1 MLIDIRKIKVTDRIR
16 QDFSGI
22 EELAQDIA
30 ENGLI
35 NPIVVTSDYQL
46 IAGERRLRAHQ
57 YLGRQE
63 VEVNVMDVRDYAHH
77 LQLEI
82 SENEHRRD
90 FTFSERIAYGKK
102 IEELERIKAKER
114 MSAPEKENLPEGEKG
129 QVRDIVAEQAGF
141 GSGRNYDKAKFIA
154 EHATPEIIQE
164 LDAGIIS
171 THKAFTQT
179 KERMEAAERAA
190 AEANV
195 RAEAAEKEKENLRWQ
210 YKDSIPVDQLEEAVN
225 AAIERQQEENEVFI
239 AQKEKEAQK
248 ALKERDAKWKREIE
262 AEAQKVKDLNAGYKR
277 IQEELETL
285 KLQQPEDLDDQQRAA
300 QLKKLRYEADSNTV
314 QLSIHVKQ
322 FLQKAAVTTLNL
334 GSVASASSSEKKR
347 FNESLDMLQTFIDQM
362 RPAVNGRKVVEADVI
377 NESR

>member
-1 MLIDIRKIKVTDRIR
+1 MLIDISKIKVTDRIR

-57 YLGRQE
+57 HLGRQE
-63 VEVNVMDVRDYAHH
+63 VAVNVMDVRDYAHH

-114 MSAPEKENLPEGEKG
+114 MTAPDKENLPEGEKG

-154 EHATPEIIQE
+154 EHATAEIIQE

-179 KERMEAAERAA
+179 KERMEAAEKAA
-190 AEANV
+190 AEANA
-195 RAEAAEKEKENLRWQ
+195 RAEAAEKEKENLRKQ
-210 YKDSIPVDQLEEAVN
+210 YKDSIPADQLEEAVN

-239 AQKEKEAQK
+239 AQKEKEAQA
-248 ALKERDAKWKREIE
+248 ALKAHDAKWKKDIE
-262 AEAQKVKDLNAGYKR
+262 AESQKVRDLNAGYKK

-362 RPAVNGRKVVEADVI
+362 RPAVNGRRVVEADVI
-377 NESR
+377 N

>member
-1 MLIDIRKIKVTDRIR
+1 MLIDISKIKVTDRIR

-30 ENGLI
+30 DNGLI

-57 YLGRQE
+57 HLGRQE

-114 MSAPEKENLPEGEKG
+114 MAAPEKENLPEAEKG

-141 GSGRNYDKAKFIA
+141 GSGRNYDKAKYIA
-154 EHATPEIIQE
+154 ENATPEIIDQ
-164 LDAGIIS
+164 LDAGLIS
-171 THKAFTQT
+171 THKAFVKT
-179 KERMEAAERAA
+179 KERLESAEREAKEANERADAAER
-190 AEANV
+190 
-195 RAEAAEKEKENLRWQ
+195 EKEMLRQ
-210 YKDSIPVDQLEEAVN
+210 QFKDSVPADQVEEAVA

-239 AQKEKEAQK
+239 AQKDKEAQA
-248 ALKERDAKWKREIE
+248 ALKARDAKWKKDIE
-262 AEAQKVKDLNAGYKR
+262 VETQKVNDLNAGYKR
-277 IQEELETL
+277 IQEELGAL
-285 KLQQPEDLDDQQRAA
+285 KLQQPGDFDEEQRTA
-300 QLKKLRYEADSNTV
+300 QLKKLRYEADSNTI

-347 FNESLDMLQTFIDQM
+347 LNESLDMLQTFIDQM
-362 RPAVNGRKVVEADVI
+362 RPAVNGRKVVQ
-377 NESR
+377 

>member
-1 MLIDIRKIKVTDRIR
+1 MLIDISKIKVTDRIR

-57 YLGRQE
+57 HLGRQE
-63 VEVNVMDVRDYAHH
+63 VAVNVMDVRDYAHH

-154 EHATPEIIQE
+154 EHATAEIIQE
-164 LDAGIIS
+164 LDAGLIS

-179 KERMEAAERAA
+179 KERMEAAEKAA
-190 AEANV
+190 AQANA
-195 RAEAAEKEKENLRWQ
+195 RAEAAEKEKENLRRQ
-210 YKDSIPVDQLEEAVN
+210 YKDSIPADQLEEAVN

-239 AQKEKEAQK
+239 AQKDKEAQA
-248 ALKERDAKWKREIE
+248 ALKARDVKWKKDIE
-262 AEAQKVKDLNAGYKR
+262 AESQKVRDLNAGYKR

-362 RPAVNGRKVVEADVI
+362 RPAVNGRRVVEADVI
-377 NESR
+377 N

>member
-1 MLIDIRKIKVTDRIR
+1 MLIDISKIKVTDRIR

-57 YLGRQE
+57 HLGRQE

-114 MSAPEKENLPEGEKG
+114 MSAPEKEYLPEGEKG

-154 EHATPEIIQE
+154 EHATAEIIQE

-179 KERMEAAERAA
+179 KERTEAAEKAA
-190 AEANV
+190 AEANA
-195 RAEAAEKEKENLRWQ
+195 RAEAAEKEKENLRRQ
-210 YKDSIPVDQLEEAVN
+210 YKDSIPADQLEEAVN

-239 AQKEKEAQK
+239 AQKEKEAQA
-248 ALKERDAKWKREIE
+248 ALKARDAKWKKEIE
-262 AEAQKVKDLNAGYKR
+262 AESQKVRDLNAGYKR
-277 IQEELETL
+277 IHEELETL

-362 RPAVNGRKVVEADVI
+362 RPAVNGRRMVEADVI

>member
-1 MLIDIRKIKVTDRIR
+1 MLIDISKIKVTDRIR

-57 YLGRQE
+57 HLRRQE
-63 VEVNVMDVRDYAHH
+63 VAVNVMDVRNYAHH

-114 MSAPEKENLPEGEKG
+114 MTAPDKENLPEGEKG

-154 EHATPEIIQE
+154 EHATAEIIQE
-164 LDAGIIS
+164 LDAGLIS

-179 KERMEAAERAA
+179 KERMEAAEKAA
-190 AEANV
+190 AEANA
-195 RAEAAEKEKENLRWQ
+195 RAEAAEKEKENLRKQ
-210 YKDSIPVDQLEEAVN
+210 YKDFIPADQLEEAVN

-239 AQKEKEAQK
+239 AQKDKEAQA
-248 ALKERDAKWKREIE
+248 ALKARDVKWKKDIE
-262 AEAQKVKDLNAGYKR
+262 AESQKVRDLNAGYKR

-285 KLQQPEDLDDQQRAA
+285 KLQQPEDLDEQQKMA

-362 RPAVNGRKVVEADVI
+362 RPAVNGRRVVEADVI
-377 NESR
+377 N

>member
-1 MLIDIRKIKVTDRIR
+1 MLIDISKIKVTERIR
-16 QDFSGI
+16 QEFIGI
-22 EELAQDIA
+22 EELAQDIT

-57 YLGRQE
+57 HMGME
-63 VEVNVMDVRDYAHH
+63 KVEVNVMEVRDRAHH

-114 MSAPEKENLPEGEKG
+114 MSSPDKESLPESDKG

-141 GSGRNYDKAKFIA
+141 GSGRNYDKAKFVA
-154 EHATPEIIQE
+154 EYATPEIIQE
-164 LDAGIIS
+164 LDAGLIS

-179 KERMEAAERAA
+179 KERMEAAEIAA
-190 AEANV
+190 VEANA
-195 RAEAAEKEKENLRWQ
+195 RAEAAEKEKENLRRQ
-210 YKDSIPVDQLEEAVN
+210 YKDSIPADQLEEAVN

-239 AQKEKEAQK
+239 AQKDKEAQATLK
-248 ALKERDAKWKREIE
+248 ARDAKWKKDIE
-262 AEAQKVKDLNAGYKR
+262 AETQKVRDLDEGYKR
-277 IQEELETL
+277 VKEELETL
-285 KLQQPEDLDDQQRAA
+285 KLQQPDDFDEQQRQA
-300 QLKKLRYEADSNTV
+300 QMKKLRYEADSNTIK
-314 QLSIHVKQ
+314 LSIHVKQ
-322 FLQKAAVTTLNL
+322 FLQKAAVSTLNL
-334 GSVASASSSEKKR
+334 GAVASASTSEKKR

-362 RPAVNGRKVVEADVI
+362 RPAVNGRKVVQ
-377 NESR
+377 

>member
-1 MLIDIRKIKVTDRIR
+1 LLIDISKIKVTDRIR

-57 YLGRQE
+57 HLGRQE
-63 VEVNVMDVRDYAHH
+63 VAVNVMDVRDYAHH

-114 MSAPEKENLPEGEKG
+114 MTTPDKENLPEGEKG

-154 EHATPEIIQE
+154 EHATAEIIQE

-179 KERMEAAERAA
+179 KERMEVAEKAA
-190 AEANV
+190 AEANA
-195 RAEAAEKEKENLRWQ
+195 RAEAAEKEKENLRKQ
-210 YKDSIPVDQLEEAVN
+210 YKDSIPADQLEEAVN

-239 AQKEKEAQK
+239 AQKDKEAQA
-248 ALKERDAKWKREIE
+248 ALKARDVKWKKEIE
-262 AEAQKVKDLNAGYKR
+262 AESQKVRDLNAGYKR

-285 KLQQPEDLDDQQRAA
+285 KLQQPEDLDEQQKMA

-362 RPAVNGRKVVEADVI
+362 RPAVNGRRVVEADVI
-377 NESR
+377 N